1 MIILKHL
8 WTLPTHR
15 PAFRGIAIVEGVG
28 EDNYFVRFANGLLNE
43 TNALVSSTIELLQG
57 IKQTQKLMQS
67 AEWAIMT
74 EEQKTEAKDA
84 LEKQE
89 RECKVKVRGYFVLNI
104 QTNFF

>member
-67 AEWAIMT
+67 AEWATMT